1 MQSSDVATTSSS
13 GGSQINLACF
23 EVQGRAYAID
33 VAHVREIVRL
43 EEITPLPKA
52 PDLIEGVV
60 ELRGGVVPVLDLGR
74 VLGGERCEAGNL
86 SRIVVLAS
94 DGLVV
99 GLCVEAATDVLA
111 LDAAVLEDVPVLASQ
126 AGYEVVRAV
135 VRREGSK
142 PVMVL
147 SLEHILESVYRSAL
161 PQQVEQ

>member
-1 MQSSDVATTSSS
+1 MQSSSVATASDDN
-13 GGSQINLACF
+13 QINLACF
-23 EVQGRAYAID
+23 EVQERAYAID

-43 EEITPLPKA
+43 QEITPLPKA

-74 VLGGERCEAGNL
+74 VLGTEPCEAGSR
-86 SRIVVLAS
+86 SRIAVLEC

-99 GLCVEAATDVLA
+99 GLCVEAATDVLS
-111 LDAAVLEDVPVLASQ
+111 LDALSLEDVPALASH

-135 VRREGSK
+135 VRRESSK

-161 PQQVEQ
+161 PQQEER